1 MANKILIIAILFLSQ
16 NALAQLK
23 TGTMTLFYGT
33 GQNVEFCSL
42 WDVTF
47 KAEDSENTVVQS
59 IREKVD
65 ADDKYLRYEFKENGS
80 CGDTR
85 DYLQKKGISSKNIY
99 GCTSINFN
107 ENSNGKTIGV
117 GYSPKPKDD
126 AIISTLDT
134 YGYKLAIKPMD
145 KTIEKLQALGFI
157 RHKLNFQQ
165 TYSNNGALSRS
176 WSCKP
181 GESFAIMAACTR
193 TPSQFRVID
202 PTDENN
208 FYYYTD
214 ELYKE
219 NSLMMFPDFQSPKP
233 INKMLVGLVPESSSS
248 QAGGVL
254 VMKRKANLTA
264 DFDVILKSAENNFEE
279 IKGEENPL
287 NKGNYYALLS
297 LGGINHKIYKTDA
310 YGWIYSQIIK
320 NDPER
325 LAYTEEFIHK
335 ALAQK
340 KQSGEYSV
348 NEYVNENGDM
358 ATELRKGDVLLFS
371 KTFSPFSN
379 KMQYLFFTKE
389 VKNFTYNPSPYKVFA
404 NLKYPLIHA
413 SFIKENK
420 QAVVSTY
427 DKSNN
432 GEILLFDAATAKVNK
447 KIESLKSNFAIFS
460 NDGKSLFSHILT
472 KGVVRIDI
480 ATGKIIKT
488 FLPDA
493 LNKAMFVGDISPN
506 GRVLATGS
514 LFGEVYLFD
523 IATGKNLAILK
534 TNSENRLVLRTKF
547 LDDNTLVT
555 AANDLVKT
563 WNITTKN
570 EIVTIASPENE
581 KGLVIDIATEAKQVL
596 CSYKKNTYIFDAL
609 TGKQIASTDI
619 GNFYSAFITQNGA
632 YTLLSSSIGLFAFD
646 RDLEHQEK
654 NGDNAPGNFT
664 IMTGNGEKILLGK
677 DNHLFITTY
686 EHLQSLSGK
695 Y

>member
-1 MANKILIIAILFLSQ
+1 M
-16 NALAQLK
+16 
-23 TGTMTLFYGT
+23 
-33 GQNVEFCSL
+33 
-42 WDVTF
+42 
-47 KAEDSENTVVQS
+47 
-59 IREKVD
+59 
-65 ADDKYLRYEFKENGS
+65 
-80 CGDTR
+80 
-85 DYLQKKGISSKNIY
+85 
-99 GCTSINFN
+99 
-107 ENSNGKTIGV
+107 
-117 GYSPKPKDD
+117 
-126 AIISTLDT
+126 
-134 YGYKLAIKPMD
+134 
-145 KTIEKLQALGFI
+145 
-157 RHKLNFQQ
+157 
-165 TYSNNGALSRS
+165 
-176 WSCKP
+176 
-181 GESFAIMAACTR
+181 
-193 TPSQFRVID
+193 
-202 PTDENN
+202 
-208 FYYYTD
+208 
-214 ELYKE
+214 
-219 NSLMMFPDFQSPKP
+219 
-233 INKMLVGLVPESSSS
+233 
-248 QAGGVL
+248 
-254 VMKRKANLTA
+254 
-264 DFDVILKSAENNFEE
+264 
-279 IKGEENPL
+279 
-287 NKGNYYALLS
+287 
-297 LGGINHKIYKTDA
+297 
-310 YGWIYSQIIK
+310 
-320 NDPER
+320 
-325 LAYTEEFIHK
+325 
-335 ALAQK
+335 
-340 KQSGEYSV
+340 
-348 NEYVNENGDM
+348 
-358 ATELRKGDVLLFS
+358 
-371 KTFSPFSN
+371 
-379 KMQYLFFTKE
+379 
-389 VKNFTYNPSPYKVFA
+389 
-404 NLKYPLIHA
+404 
-413 SFIKENK
+413 
-420 QAVVSTY
+420 
-427 DKSNN
+427 
-432 GEILLFDAATAKVNK
+432 NK